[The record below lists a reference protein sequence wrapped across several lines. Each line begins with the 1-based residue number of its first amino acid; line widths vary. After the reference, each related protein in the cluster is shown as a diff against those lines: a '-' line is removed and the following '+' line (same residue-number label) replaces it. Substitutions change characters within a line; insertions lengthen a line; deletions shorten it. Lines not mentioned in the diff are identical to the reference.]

1 MENCENCNYYA
12 ALEQPRKAT
21 DECVVH
27 GFCFQDFMKNG
38 QTYTYPVYI
47 PEGHCGK
54 FKKKKG
60 AARATPDI
68 ERQMELADY
77 LEGMK
82 S

>member
-1 MENCENCNYYA
+1 MENCESCNYYA

-21 DECVVH
+21 DECVVY

-38 QTYTYPVYI
+38 QTSTYPVYI
-47 PEGHCGK
+47 PEGYCRK

-60 AARATPDI
+60 AIKSMPDI
-68 ERQMELADY
+68 EWQMELADCS
-77 LEGMK
+77 EVM